1 MTFRGSLSVRDVP
14 SATFYSTRPQ
24 TLSIDLRTSNSFK
37 GWGRTHCI
45 WGKNIW
51 SPFSPSIR
59 AHLYFPVDIGLV
71 QTPHNWEC
79 NQLTRKTWIRI
90 LLHCVLK
97 RWAATDNVICTSLFF
112 YRALKLPR
120 GASVYIVHSPL
131 QLFADF
137 LSDIHS
143 QFELETKVLDI
154 LLPNL

>member
-71 QTPHNWEC
+71 QTLHNWES

-131 QLFADF
+131 LHFADF